1 MPKSTSKAPPV
12 PPAAEP
18 SLPASDRLLT
28 EVEAAEYL
36 NCTPRCLQAWRQR
49 GGGPDYVKMRSLVR
63 YRPKRLDAFLD
74 ANTRRHTSDPGPA
87 G

>member
-1 MPKSTSKAPPV
+1 MAKARSKAPPV
-12 PPAAEP
+12 PPASQP

-28 EVEAAEYL
+28 EIEAAEYL

-49 GGGPDYVKMRSLVR
+49 GGIIDYVKLGSLVR
-63 YRPKRLDAFLD
+63 YRPNSLDAFLD
-74 ANTRRHTSDPGPA
+74 ANTRSHTSDPGPA